1 MQLRGLEA
9 VVRYPRH
16 VMTGV
21 VIPVCGFPGSDV
33 RCRCHPE
40 IANWCGVLDD
50 LASENRIEGAS
61 V

>member
-1 MQLRGLEA
+1 MLGR
-9 VVRYPRH
+9 PRH
-16 VMTGV
+16 VMAGA
-21 VIPVCGFPGSDV
+21 VIPECGFHGPDV
-33 RCRCHPE
+33 RCRCHRE